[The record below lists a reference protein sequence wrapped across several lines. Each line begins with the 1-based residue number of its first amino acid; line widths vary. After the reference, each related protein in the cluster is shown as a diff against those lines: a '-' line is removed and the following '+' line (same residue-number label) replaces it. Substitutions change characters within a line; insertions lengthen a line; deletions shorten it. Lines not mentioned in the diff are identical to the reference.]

1 MAKDKHP
8 QAPSGEPWEQ
18 MTGETVQQYEK
29 FCAYRDMRYIA
40 PASAEDLP
48 RLDITRER
56 SIRGLAKKLGLSR
69 KTLEP
74 LSTRFRWVER
84 CEAYDLYILRRLKE
98 KGEAEILKMHENH
111 AMIAAQMLKKALR
124 RLLTMQEEEID
135 ASDMVRMVDVGVKI
149 ERLSRGEST
158 ERQEIGGETTVRH
171 SGAVT
176 VTPGSE
182 LDLSNLSDEEL
193 GNLEQLLSKLHPEQG
208 V

>member
-1 MAKDKHP
+1 MANNKRP
-8 QAPSGEPWEQ
+8 QAPSAEPWEQ

-40 PASAEDLP
+40 PSGTGDLP
-48 RLDITRER
+48 RLDFTRER
-56 SIRGLAKKLGLSR
+56 SIRGLARQLGLSR

-74 LSTRFRWVER
+74 LSARFQWVER

-111 AMIAAQMLKKALR
+111 AAIAAQMLKKAMR
-124 RLLTMQEEEID
+124 RLLTMQEEEIA

-171 SGAVT
+171 SGEVS
-176 VTPGSE
+176 VKPGNG
-182 LDLSNLSDEEL
+182 LDLSGLSDEEL
-193 GNLEQLLSKLHPEQG
+193 GNLEQLLSKLHPE
-208 V
+208 

>member
-1 MAKDKHP
+1 MANNKRP
-8 QAPSGEPWEQ
+8 QAPSAEPWEQ

-40 PASAEDLP
+40 PSGTGDLP
-48 RLDITRER
+48 RLDFTRER

-74 LSTRFRWVER
+74 LSARFQWVER

-111 AMIAAQMLKKALR
+111 AAIAAQMLKKAMR

-171 SGAVT
+171 SGEVS
-176 VTPGSE
+176 VKPGNG
-182 LDLSNLSDEEL
+182 LDLSGLSDEEL

>member
-1 MAKDKHP
+1 MANNKRP
-8 QAPSGEPWEQ
+8 QAPSAEPWEQ

-40 PASAEDLP
+40 PSGTGDLP
-48 RLDITRER
+48 RLDFTRER
-56 SIRGLAKKLGLSR
+56 SIRGLARQLGLSR

-74 LSTRFRWVER
+74 LSARFQWVER

-111 AMIAAQMLKKALR
+111 AAIAARMLKKAMR
-124 RLLTMQEEEID
+124 RLLTMQEEEIA

-171 SGAVT
+171 SGEVS
-176 VTPGSE
+176 VKPGNG
-182 LDLSNLSDEEL
+182 LDLSGLSDEEL
-193 GNLEQLLSKLHPEQG
+193 GNLEQLLSKLHPE
-208 V
+208 

>member
-1 MAKDKHP
+1 MANNKRP
-8 QAPSGEPWEQ
+8 QAPSAEPWEQ

-40 PASAEDLP
+40 PSGTGDLP
-48 RLDITRER
+48 RLDFTRER
-56 SIRGLAKKLGLSR
+56 SIRGLARQLGLSR

-74 LSTRFRWVER
+74 LSARFQWVER

-111 AMIAAQMLKKALR
+111 AAIAAQMLKKAMR
-124 RLLTMQEEEID
+124 RLLTMQEEEIA

-171 SGAVT
+171 SGEVS
-176 VTPGSE
+176 VKPGIG
-182 LDLSNLSDEEL
+182 LDLSGLSDEEL

>member
-1 MAKDKHP
+1 MANNKRP
-8 QAPSGEPWEQ
+8 QAPSAEPWEQ

-40 PASAEDLP
+40 PSGTGDLP
-48 RLDITRER
+48 RLDFTRER
-56 SIRGLAKKLGLSR
+56 SIRGLARQLGLSR

-74 LSTRFRWVER
+74 LSARFQGVER

-111 AMIAAQMLKKALR
+111 AAIAAQMLKKAMR
-124 RLLTMQEEEID
+124 RLLTMQEEEIA

-171 SGAVT
+171 SGEVS
-176 VTPGSE
+176 VKPGNG
-182 LDLSNLSDEEL
+182 LDLSGLSDEEL
-193 GNLEQLLSKLHPEQG
+193 GNLEQLLSKLHPE
-208 V
+208 

>member
-1 MAKDKHP
+1 
-8 QAPSGEPWEQ
+8 
-18 MTGETVQQYEK
+18 
-29 FCAYRDMRYIA
+29 
-40 PASAEDLP
+40 
-48 RLDITRER
+48 
-56 SIRGLAKKLGLSR
+56 
-69 KTLEP
+69 
-74 LSTRFRWVER
+74 
-84 CEAYDLYILRRLKE
+84 
-98 KGEAEILKMHENH
+98 MHENH

-176 VTPGSE
+176 VTPGNE

>member
-1 MAKDKHP
+1 MANNIRP
-8 QAPSGEPWEQ
+8 QAPSAEPWEQ

-40 PASAEDLP
+40 PSGTGDLP
-48 RLDITRER
+48 RLDFTRER
-56 SIRGLAKKLGLSR
+56 SIRGLARQLGLSR

-74 LSTRFRWVER
+74 LSARFQWVER

-111 AMIAAQMLKKALR
+111 AAIAAQMLKKAMR
-124 RLLTMQEEEID
+124 RLLTMQEEEIA

-171 SGAVT
+171 SGEVS
-176 VTPGSE
+176 VKPGNG
-182 LDLSNLSDEEL
+182 LDLSGLSDEEL
-193 GNLEQLLSKLHPEQG
+193 GNLEQLLSKLHPE
-208 V
+208 

>member
-1 MAKDKHP
+1 MANNKRP
-8 QAPSGEPWEQ
+8 QAPSAEPWEQ

-40 PASAEDLP
+40 PSATGDLP
-48 RLDITRER
+48 RLDFTRER
-56 SIRGLAKKLGLSR
+56 SIRGLARQLGLSR

-74 LSTRFRWVER
+74 LSARFQWVER

-111 AMIAAQMLKKALR
+111 AAIAAQMLKKAMR
-124 RLLTMQEEEID
+124 RLLTMQEEEIA

-171 SGAVT
+171 SGEVS
-176 VTPGSE
+176 VKPGNG
-182 LDLSNLSDEEL
+182 LDLSGLSDEEL
-193 GNLEQLLSKLHPEQG
+193 GNLEQLLSKLHPE
-208 V
+208 

>member
-1 MAKDKHP
+1 MANNKRP
-8 QAPSGEPWEQ
+8 QEPSAEPWEQ

-40 PASAEDLP
+40 PSGTGDLP
-48 RLDITRER
+48 RLDFTRER
-56 SIRGLAKKLGLSR
+56 SIRGLARQLGLSR

-74 LSTRFRWVER
+74 LSARFQWVER

-98 KGEAEILKMHENH
+98 KGEAEILKMHKNH
-111 AMIAAQMLKKALR
+111 AAIAAQMLKKAMR
-124 RLLTMQEEEID
+124 RLLTMQEEEIA

-171 SGAVT
+171 SGEVS
-176 VTPGSE
+176 VKPGNG
-182 LDLSNLSDEEL
+182 LDLSGLSDEEL
-193 GNLEQLLSKLHPEQG
+193 GNLEQLLSKLHPE
-208 V
+208 

>member
-1 MAKDKHP
+1 MAKNKRP
-8 QAPSGEPWEQ
+8 QMPSGEPWER
-18 MTGETVQQYEK
+18 MDGETVQQYEK
-29 FCAYRDMRYIA
+29 FCAYRDMRYTA
-40 PASAEDLP
+40 PAGDGELPKLDL
-48 RLDITRER
+48 TRER

-74 LSTRFRWVER
+74 LSARFRWVDR

-98 KGEAEILKMHENH
+98 KGEAEILQMHENH
-111 AMIAAQMLKKALR
+111 AMIASQMLKKALR
-124 RLLTMQEEEID
+124 GLLKLSDDDLD
-135 ASDMVRMVDVGVKI
+135 AADIVRMVDVGVKI

-171 SGAVT
+171 SGAVA
-176 VTPGSE
+176 VTPVNG
-182 LDLSNLSDEEL
+182 LDLSALSDEEL

>member
-1 MAKDKHP
+1 MANNKRP
-8 QAPSGEPWEQ
+8 QAPSAEPWEQ

-40 PASAEDLP
+40 PSGTGDLP
-48 RLDITRER
+48 RLDFTRER
-56 SIRGLAKKLGLSR
+56 SIRGLARKLGLSR

-74 LSTRFRWVER
+74 LSARFQWVER

-111 AMIAAQMLKKALR
+111 AAIAAQMLKKAMR
-124 RLLTMQEEEID
+124 RLLTMQEEEIA

-158 ERQEIGGETTVRH
+158 ERQEIGGETSVRH
-171 SGAVT
+171 SGEVS
-176 VTPGSE
+176 VKPGNG
-182 LDLSNLSDEEL
+182 LDLSGLSDEEL
-193 GNLEQLLSKLHPEQG
+193 GNLEQLLSKLHPE
-208 V
+208 

>member
-1 MAKDKHP
+1 MANNKRP
-8 QAPSGEPWEQ
+8 QAPSAEPWEQ

-40 PASAEDLP
+40 PSGTGDLP
-48 RLDITRER
+48 RLDFTRER
-56 SIRGLAKKLGLSR
+56 SIRGLARQLGLSR

-74 LSTRFRWVER
+74 LSARFQWVER

-111 AMIAAQMLKKALR
+111 AAIAAQMLKKAMR

-135 ASDMVRMVDVGVKI
+135 AFDMVRMVDVGVKI

-171 SGAVT
+171 SGEVS
-176 VTPGSE
+176 VKPGNG
-182 LDLSNLSDEEL
+182 LDLSGLSDEEL
-193 GNLEQLLSKLHPEQG
+193 GNLEQLLSKLHPE
-208 V
+208 

>member
-1 MAKDKHP
+1 MANNKRL
-8 QAPSGEPWEQ
+8 QAPSAEPWEQ

-40 PASAEDLP
+40 PSGTGDLP
-48 RLDITRER
+48 RLDFTRER
-56 SIRGLAKKLGLSR
+56 SIRGLARKLGLSR

-74 LSTRFRWVER
+74 LSARFQWVER

-111 AMIAAQMLKKALR
+111 AAIAAQMLKKAMR
-124 RLLTMQEEEID
+124 RLLTMQEEEIA

-158 ERQEIGGETTVRH
+158 ERQEIGGETSVRH
-171 SGAVT
+171 SGEVS
-176 VTPGSE
+176 VKPGNG
-182 LDLSNLSDEEL
+182 LDLSGLSDEEL
-193 GNLEQLLSKLHPEQG
+193 GNLEQLLSKLHPE
-208 V
+208 

>member
-1 MAKDKHP
+1 MADNKRL
-8 QAPSGEPWEQ
+8 QAPSAEPWEQ

-40 PASAEDLP
+40 PSGTGDLP
-48 RLDITRER
+48 RLDFTRER

-74 LSTRFRWVER
+74 LSARFQWVER
-84 CEAYDLYILRRLKE
+84 CEAYDLYILHRLKE

-111 AMIAAQMLKKALR
+111 AAIAAQMLKKAMR

-171 SGAVT
+171 SGEVS
-176 VTPGSE
+176 VKPGNG
-182 LDLSNLSDEEL
+182 LDLSGLSDEEL

>member
-1 MAKDKHP
+1 MANDKRP
-8 QAPSGEPWEQ
+8 QTPSAEPWEQ

-40 PASAEDLP
+40 PSADGDLP
-48 RLDITRER
+48 RLDFTRER

-74 LSTRFRWVER
+74 LSARFQWVER
-84 CEAYDLYILRRLKE
+84 CEAYDLYILCRLKE

-111 AMIAAQMLKKALR
+111 ATIAAQMLRKALQ
-124 RLLTMQEEEID
+124 RLLTMKEAEIT

-171 SGAVT
+171 SGEVS
-176 VTPGSE
+176 VKPGNG
-182 LDLSNLSDEEL
+182 LDLSGLSDEEL

>member
-1 MAKDKHP
+1 MANNKRP
-8 QAPSGEPWEQ
+8 QAPSAEPWEQ

-40 PASAEDLP
+40 PSGTGDLP
-48 RLDITRER
+48 RLDFTRER
-56 SIRGLAKKLGLSR
+56 SIRGLARQLGLSR

-74 LSTRFRWVER
+74 LSARFQWVER
-84 CEAYDLYILRRLKE
+84 CEAYDLYILSRLKE

-111 AMIAAQMLKKALR
+111 AAIAAQMLKKAMR
-124 RLLTMQEEEID
+124 RLLTMQEEEIA

-171 SGAVT
+171 SGEVS
-176 VTPGSE
+176 VKPGNG
-182 LDLSNLSDEEL
+182 LDLSGLSDEEL
-193 GNLEQLLSKLHPEQG
+193 GNLEQLLSKLHPE
-208 V
+208 